1 MPVKHHQASRIA
13 VSALLACCA
22 APALAGESSLVARG
36 VENKL
41 LVSAEVVGTTLA
53 RDLLGTHS
61 LWWGHAEGLFVRGTE
76 RTDPV
81 VVGLLRSA
89 GGVVRFGGGANEIS
103 WRACTGP
110 VERRPMVKAVP
121 WSGPIKCRFGY
132 DEYLQVTKDAGLP
145 STWMIA
151 NLAGIDHNPMPQAEM
166 AAEAGLA
173 AAYVAERAPAS
184 SRYWELGNEL
194 ERGKYQ
200 WTPEAIAQR
209 AEASG
214 RAILAKDPVARL
226 VLPLIE
232 YDHPAQPPRRKFN
245 EQLLKATGVKL
256 TGVALHLYY
265 DGRPGGPAV
274 STQLDTV
281 RDTAALI
288 ASKANGPRQ
297 VWITE
302 HGRWPEGDGNNP
314 EWKRQWPQT
323 NDAGGVVGTAD
334 FIIGL
339 SQIDSVAGAMLHGL
353 RAGPWNV
360 FDLGAG
366 GPKLTGVGKL
376 LQLFGE
382 SGARERLRAFTT
394 SRSDSGYAGGYD
406 VRASAFK
413 GKDSDELVVWAVNRG
428 AMHVPLTIEVPASA
442 KPADVRGS
450 ASALLCEKISGTCTG
465 PDFVVTQLAEP
476 KLDASRKQA
485 QVQLPARS
493 VAVFKFKVQM

>member
-1 MPVKHHQASRIA
+1 MTRHHALLMAI
-13 VSALLACCA
+13 SALLASGAVSA
-22 APALAGESSLVARG
+22 ASESSLVTKG
-36 VENKL
+36 TDNKL
-41 LVSAEVVGTTLA
+41 VINAEVVGTTPA
-53 RDLLGTHS
+53 KDLLGTHS
-61 LWWGHAEGLFVRGTE
+61 LWWGHAEGLFVRETE

-81 VVGLLRSA
+81 VVGLLKDL

-110 VERRPMVKAVP
+110 MDRRPMVKAVP
-121 WSGPIKCRFGY
+121 WSGPMKCRFGY

-173 AAYVAERAPAS
+173 AAYVAVRAPAS
-184 SRYWELGNEL
+184 ARYWELGNEL

-200 WTPEAIAQR
+200 WAPEAIAQR
-209 AEASG
+209 AEAAG
-214 RAILAKDPVARL
+214 RAILAKDPAARL

-245 EQLLKATGVKL
+245 EQLLQATGAKL

-274 STQLDTV
+274 STQLNTV
-281 RDTAALI
+281 RETAALI

-302 HGRWPEGDGNNP
+302 HGRWPEGDGSNP
-314 EWKRQWPQT
+314 DWKRQWPQT
-323 NDAGGVVGTAD
+323 NDAGGVVSSAD

-360 FDLGAG
+360 FDVGVG

-382 SGARERLRAFTT
+382 SGARERLRAVTT
-394 SRSDSGYAGGYD
+394 SRNDSSYAGGYD
-406 VRASAFK
+406 VRASAFR
-413 GKDSDELVVWAVNRG
+413 GKANDELVVWAVNRG
-428 AMHVPLTIEVPASA
+428 AMQAPLTIEVTASA
-442 KPADVRGS
+442 KLADIRGS

-465 PDFVVTQLAEP
+465 PDFIVTQLAEP
-476 KLDASRKQA
+476 KLDASKKQA
-485 QVQLPARS
+485 LVQLPARS
-493 VAVFKFKVQM
+493 VTVFKFKVQM